1 MTRDF
6 TETPILPVPKN
17 HTTAEYN
24 LSTQQPQKTKKA
36 RTHEMTRDLTET
48 PIQKNW
54 KH

>member
-1 MTRDF
+1 MCFTTKVRD
-6 TETPILPVPKN
+6 KN
-17 HTTAEYN
+17 DAKESHNKEAK
-24 LSTQQPQKTKKA
+24 SQKTKKA